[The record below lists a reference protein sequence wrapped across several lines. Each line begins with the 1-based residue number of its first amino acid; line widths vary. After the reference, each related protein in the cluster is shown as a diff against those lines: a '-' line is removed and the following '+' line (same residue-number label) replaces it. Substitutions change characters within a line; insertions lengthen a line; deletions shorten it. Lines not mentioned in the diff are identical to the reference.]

1 MRVIIYV
8 RVSTQEQAKEGYS
21 IQEQIERL
29 QKYCEAMG
37 WTIYKIYTDPGYTG
51 ATMDRPAL
59 SQLIRDVKAGRADKV
74 LVYKLDRLSRSQL
87 DTLYLI
93 DKVFLANNTDF
104 VSMNE
109 NFDTSTPFGRAM
121 IGILAVF
128 AQLEREQIKE
138 RMMMG
143 KEARAK
149 EGKFAGSWA
158 VPIGYDYI
166 PEKDMLEINEYERMQ
181 VLDIFDMFF
190 SGVPIKRMEKI
201 CMEKGFK
208 HKHGTWNDKTIRNVM
223 RSKTYLGMLKF
234 RGDWVQGLHDP
245 IISQAT
251 HEKAVRMLDERKE
264 AYEKNR
270 RPGKVQSYLGGLLVC
285 KRCGAKY
292 SKKRGYKPKN
302 GDRISYYYC
311 NSRSKQ
317 SPKLVKDPNCKNNN
331 WRMEILD
338 NAVFDEIRKLGT
350 DPAYFDT
357 VIEEKKENN
366 RPEII
371 RAEIERLDSQIGK
384 LMDLYTV
391 GNMPLDVIQGKI
403 HEINDQKGSLENELE
418 AIKREEQAAL
428 SRAETME
435 IVGSFGEV
443 LESGD
448 FHRIRAVVETLV
460 DYVELDGDKVD
471 IHWNFV

>member
-1 MRVIIYV
+1 
-8 RVSTQEQAKEGYS
+8 
-21 IQEQIERL
+21 
-29 QKYCEAMG
+29 
-37 WTIYKIYTDPGYTG
+37 
-51 ATMDRPAL
+51 
-59 SQLIRDVKAGRADKV
+59 
-74 LVYKLDRLSRSQL
+74 
-87 DTLYLI
+87 
-93 DKVFLANNTDF
+93 
-104 VSMNE
+104 MNE

-166 PEKDMLEINEYERMQ
+166 PEKDRLEINEYERMQ

-270 RPGKVQSYLGGLLVC
+270 RPGKVQSFLGGLLVC
-285 KRCGAKY
+285 KHCGAKY
-292 SKKRGYKPKN
+292 SKKLGGYKPKD
-302 GDRISYYYC
+302 GERIAYYYC

-338 NAVFDEIRKLGT
+338 QAVFDEIRKLGT

-403 HEINDQKGSLENELE
+403 HEINDQKGNLENELE
-418 AIKREEQAAL
+418 AIRREEQAAL